1 MKKTFSIVLAL
12 LFVFMAAACAKREE
26 PADAIDLGPVGTATP
41 AITPESTVT
50 QPEPSAPVLEVE
62 PAPELTE
69 APSETASPKPSSS
82 PNPSA
87 SPKPSGSP
95 DPSATPE
102 AGKMPKDYKAAREIN
117 KDVIGW
123 IKVPN
128 TNIDYPILYDK
139 SGKFFYDNHD
149 IFKEK
154 TGSPGA
160 GSIYTYYG
168 ALTRNTIVTGHNIR
182 KAGTMFHGLHKV
194 QDNKSSLSSRSN
206 RVFSIR
212 LFGFTKWEVFALY
225 ETKDNEPTST
235 LKYNI
240 KHLSTKDNS
249 NRKEIEEWIAYQKG
263 RSEVSLDVSVT
274 ADDLL
279 MTLLTCGDNYDYS
292 DAQSRLYIFL
302 KAVE

>member
-12 LFVFMAAACAKREE
+12 LFVFMVAACAKREE
-26 PADAIDLGPVGTATP
+26 PADAIDLESVGTATP
-41 AITPESTVT
+41 AIAPESTVT
-50 QPEPSAPVLEVE
+50 QPEPSAPGLEVE
-62 PAPELTE
+62 STPELAET
-69 APSETASPKPSSS
+69 PGETASPKPSGS

-102 AGKMPKDYKAAREIN
+102 TGKMPKDYKAAREIN

-154 TGSPGA
+154 TGTPGA

-168 ALTRNTIVTGHNIR
+168 SLTRNTVVTGHNIR

-292 DAQSRLYIFL
+292 DAQSRLYVFL